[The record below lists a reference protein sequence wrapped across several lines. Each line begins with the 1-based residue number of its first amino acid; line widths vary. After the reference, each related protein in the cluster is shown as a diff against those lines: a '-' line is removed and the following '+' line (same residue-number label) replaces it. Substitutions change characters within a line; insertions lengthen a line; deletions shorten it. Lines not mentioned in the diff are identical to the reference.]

1 MADTKRQSLETV
13 FDMFDKDGSGK
24 IDASEL
30 KQAVQAYYAEEGIQ
44 ADADQVEDDVQVK
57 WESNNNTNGFKVRVS
72 GRKTSSGTALALD
85 VQVKWGIK

>member
-13 FDMFDKDGSGK
+13 FDLFDKDGSGM

-44 ADADQVEDDVQVK
+44 ADTDQIEDDVQVK
-57 WESNNNTNGFKVRVS
+57 
-72 GRKTSSGTALALD
+72 
-85 VQVKWGIK
+85 